1 MKQFF
6 AYLRDRRRVIGL
18 FLLLAAMLAGTFALC
33 ALPLRAVW
41 YPCALCALVGAG
53 ALIWD
58 YVRARRQHR
67 TLTSL
72 AEALPPALPDAL
84 PAPGSQTEADY
95 QALLTALWRENAR
108 LTAEHEERERD
119 MEDYYTVW
127 AHQIK
132 TPIAAMRLTLSGE
145 ETDLARSLRSE
156 LLRVEQYAD
165 MVLVYLRLGAESG
178 DYVFRETALD
188 GVIRAAARRFSAEF
202 IRRGIRLDFTPTDL
216 TLITDEK
223 WLRFVLEQLLSNA
236 LKYTPAG
243 AVRIFAEGRTLCIAD
258 TGIGIAPE
266 DLPRIF
272 QKGYTGHNG
281 RADQRATGL
290 GLYLCRRVC
299 ENLGIGLSAES
310 ELGRGTVLRFALD
323 QYDLRPV

>member
-132 TPIAAMRLTLSGE
+132 TPIAAM
-145 ETDLARSLRSE
+145 RSE

>member
-1 MKQFF
+1 MKEFF
-6 AYLRDRRRVIGL
+6 AYLRDRRRGIGL
-18 FLLLAAMLAGTFALC
+18 YLLLAAALAGTFALC

-41 YPCALCALVGAG
+41 YPCVLCALIGAG
-53 ALIWD
+53 ALIRD
-58 YVRARRQHR
+58 YSRARRRHR
-67 TLTSL
+67 ALASL
-72 AEALPPALPDAL
+72 AETLTPALPDAL
-84 PAPGSQTEADY
+84 PAPESRTEADY
-95 QALLTALWRENAR
+95 QALLAVLWRENVR
-108 LTAEHEERERD
+108 LTAEFEARARD
-119 MEDYYTVW
+119 MQDYYTVW

-132 TPIAAMRLTLSGE
+132 TPIAAMRLALSGE
-145 ETDLARSLRSE
+145 DTDLARSLRSE

-165 MVLVYLRLGAESG
+165 MVLVYLRLGAEGG

-202 IRRGIRLDFTPTDL
+202 IRRGIRLEFTPTNL
-216 TLITDEK
+216 ALVTDEK

-243 AVRIFAEGRTLCIAD
+243 SISIYAEGRTLCIAD

-281 RADQRATGL
+281 RADQSATGL

-299 ENLGIGLSAES
+299 ENLGAAISAES
-310 ELGRGTVLRFALD
+310 EIGKGTVIKLD
-323 QYDLRPV
+323 LSQYELKV